1 MSSIHDIQSSVS
13 QIQTLCTELPSTI
26 PIGSN
31 RCKITQ
37 VLDGPECESPWQTFN
52 KRFDALFAEDCRDEA
67 GRLHHIRRGEHG
79 MDKMNNY
86 LASIDFTALPLDL
99 VAIKLDRL
107 KAELEDLS

>member
-1 MSSIHDIQSSVS
+1 MSSIRDILSSVS
-13 QIQTLCTELPSTI
+13 QIRTLYTELPPTI
-26 PIGSN
+26 PQGSS

-37 VLDGPECESPWQTFN
+37 VLDGPEYESPWQTFN

-79 MDKMNNY
+79 MDKVNNY
-86 LASIDFTALPLDL
+86 LASIDFTVLPLDL

-107 KAELEDLS
+107 KVELEDLL